1 MARTREKLRA
11 GAQFLI
17 TRPVYELGSF
27 RRMAAE
33 LDPGVPVLLA
43 LAPLRGFDEAEFL
56 AHEVPGVTIPEATLR
71 TLERAGAGAAAAGL
85 DLAASLAVEA
95 ATLAQGVVLRY
106 DGDLAAMDRL
116 CAALSFARLGRAV
129 GPGPALGGAVGPGL
143 ELC

>member
-1 MARTREKLRA
+1 MVAKLD
-11 GAQFLI
+11 Q
-17 TRPVYELGSF
+17 
-27 RRMAAE
+27 
-33 LDPGVPVLLA
+33 GVPVLLA
-43 LAPLRGFDEAEFL
+43 LAPLRDFDEAEFL

-129 GPGPALGGAVGPGL
+129 GPGPALGGAVGPGPAL
-143 ELC
+143 GGAVGPGPTLC